1 MAQQIYMM
9 EQGRIIEEGN
19 HEELLKRAQFT
30 GKYIHLR
37 IKGVKRMKSKKQ
49 GTLKRVIKMLFEF
62 YPVLMPL
69 VVVCVLLNA
78 VVSSIPAIFMQN
90 IIALVEQ
97 SWQSGDWAAVFRGNW
112 EIL

>member
-1 MAQQIYMM
+1 
-9 EQGRIIEEGN
+9 
-19 HEELLKRAQFT
+19 
-30 GKYIHLR
+30 
-37 IKGVKRMKSKKQ
+37 MKSKKQ

-97 SWQSGDWAAVFRGNW
+97 SWQSGDWAAVSGNW
-112 EIL
+112 EICRNFGNALCSFLAAGGSLLLK